1 MSQSRFSL
9 KFRLPPFFALASS
22 SSKQERKRRASSS
35 EADREIAA
43 SSSEASPAAVAAL
56 EGRSAQKTDD
66 SDDRSLC
73 PLCKNPLPT
82 SASASAA
89 AKKKQS
95 VVCKCR
101 KSLGRNFFR
110 RDPRRH
116 SHAGTSEVD
125 ILRNKVG
132 KPPGL
137 DYFEDE
143 ADLFDAIVRCPD
155 ETTSDVDVD
164 AAASSSTSSTSNG
177 RRPEVNQQQLQQRRL
192 PRRPASCTFGKL
204 DVVVDQDMASSTFVK
219 ANFLDPKQGKKRSK
233 TFQSESH
240 LLGFSP
246 PPPGPPCTSRR
257 HRWCR
262 NQKIVQVKRKILFY
276 FFSPHTNCYLSFP
289 I

>member
-43 SSSEASPAAVAAL
+43 SPEASSTSAAVLPSSTSSAL

-73 PLCKNPLPT
+73 PSCKNPVPT
-82 SASASAA
+82 SSSASSSA

-95 VVCKCR
+95 GVCKCR

-116 SHAGTSEVD
+116 SHAGTSEADV
-125 ILRNKVG
+125 LRSKVG
-132 KPPGL
+132 KPSSL

-164 AAASSSTSSTSNG
+164 AAASSSASSTSNG
-177 RRPEVNQQQLQQRRL
+177 RRPELNQQQQRQQQRRP

-204 DVVVDQDMASSTFVK
+204 DVIRDSDMASSSTFVK
-219 ANFLDPKQGKKRSK
+219 ANFLDPKQGKANKGSIYPFRKPSINI
-233 TFQSESH
+233 
-240 LLGFSP
+240 SP
-246 PPPGPPCTSRR
+246 PRPCRHTRRYRGVESRR
-257 HRWCR
+257 LW
-262 NQKIVQVKRKILFY
+262 Q
-276 FFSPHTNCYLSFP
+276 
-289 I
+289 

>member
-1 MSQSRFSL
+1 MSQNRFSL

-43 SSSEASPAAVAAL
+43 SEASSAAVAAAAAA

-73 PLCKNPLPT
+73 PLCKNPLAT
-82 SASASAA
+82 SGSASA

-95 VVCKCR
+95 GVCKCR

-125 ILRNKVG
+125 SLRNKVG
-132 KPPGL
+132 KPSSL

-143 ADLFDAIVRCPD
+143 ADLFDAIVQCPD
-155 ETTSDVDVD
+155 ETTSDADID

-177 RRPEVNQQQLQQRRL
+177 RRPEVNQLQQQHRRP

-204 DVVVDQDMASSTFVK
+204 DVVIDKDMASSTFVK
-219 ANFLDPKQGKKRSK
+219 ANFLDPKQGKGENDPIRKPFICIFTPAPLSTHFTFVAVVSK
-233 TFQSESH
+233 PES
-240 LLGFSP
+240 
-246 PPPGPPCTSRR
+246 TRVER
-257 HRWCR
+257 
-262 NQKIVQVKRKILFY
+262 RKISLFP
-276 FFSPHTNCYLSFP
+276 PHHCYLSFP